1 MVIEMRQADLPR
13 EGIMARHRF
22 RLPAGCRVNRLVRA
36 ARGIATLVA
45 FCVVAGSAGAAF
57 FPERDITFI
66 IPNQVGGGFDAY
78 VRAISPA
85 MEKYLPNKVNVV
97 PLNVPAGGGAKGVS
111 QLYRARPDGYT
122 IGILNIPGL
131 FVLQERGGG
140 YDLAKFTWL
149 AGLGKDPYGLAVPWN
164 SPVKSV
170 ADLQALSKTRPVK
183 FTTTGPDGTAY
194 GVTLIATELLGIRL
208 QLITGYRGSSEYVAA
223 AVRGDGDAV
232 ITNLPILARFEAG
245 RSLRLIATFT
255 TGGTRR
261 DVPDAAV
268 LGEPQLADIMVERMV
283 AAPPNL
289 PAEVKKILVEAIDKA
304 VNDPAVAALSEKSGM
319 GLALQ
324 SPDEVAADIRNQ
336 ANFFTKWKKYLAPN

>member
-1 MVIEMRQADLPR
+1 MLRIAS
-13 EGIMARHRF
+13 
-22 RLPAGCRVNRLVRA
+22 RLVSAFASLAIA
-36 ARGIATLVA
+36 A
-45 FCVVAGSAGAAF
+45 AGLSAAPAGAAG

-78 VRAISPA
+78 VRAIAPA

-131 FVLQERGGG
+131 FILQERGGG
-140 YDLAKFTWL
+140 YDLNRFTWL
-149 AGLGKDPYGLAVPWN
+149 AGLGKDPYGLAVAWN
-164 SPVKSV
+164 SPIKSV

-194 GVTLIATELLGIRL
+194 GVTMIATELLGIRL
-208 QLITGYRGSSEYVAA
+208 QLITGYKGSSEYVAA

-232 ITNLPILARFEAG
+232 ITNLPLLSRFEASK
-245 RSLRLIATFT
+245 SLRLIATFT
-255 TGGTRR
+255 TGGARH
-261 DVPDAAV
+261 DIPDAAA
-268 LGEPQLADIMVERMV
+268 LGEPQLADLLVERMV
-283 AAPPNL
+283 GAPPNL
-289 PAEVKKILVEAIDKA
+289 PADTKKILVEAIDKA
-304 VNDPAVAALSEKSGM
+304 VNDPTVVSLTEAAGI

-324 SPDEVAADIRNQ
+324 SPEEVAADIRSQ
-336 ANFFTKWKKYLAPN
+336 ASFFTRWKKYLAPN

>member
-1 MVIEMRQADLPR
+1 MS
-13 EGIMARHRF
+13 
-22 RLPAGCRVNRLVRA
+22 
-36 ARGIATLVA
+36 GIALRFVNA
-45 FCVVAGSAGAAF
+45 FACLAIAAGALAAAPVVAAG

-78 VRAISPA
+78 VRAITPA

-131 FVLQERGGG
+131 FILQERGGG
-140 YDLAKFTWL
+140 YDLNRFTWL

-164 SPVKSV
+164 SPIKSV
-170 ADLQALSKTRPVK
+170 ADLQTLSKTRPVK

-194 GVTLIATELLGIRL
+194 GVTMIATELLGIRL
-208 QLITGYRGSSEYVAA
+208 QLITGYKGSSEYVAA

-232 ITNLPILARFEAG
+232 ITNLPLLSRFEASK
-245 RSLRLIATFT
+245 SLRLIATFT
-255 TGGTRR
+255 TGGTRH
-261 DVPDAAV
+261 DIPDAAA
-268 LGEPQLADIMVERMV
+268 LGEPQLADLLVERMV
-283 AAPPNL
+283 GAPPNL
-289 PAEVKKILVEAIDKA
+289 PPDIKKVLVEAIDKA
-304 VNDPAVAALSEKSGM
+304 VNDPTVVSLTEAAGI

-324 SPDEVAADIRNQ
+324 SADEVAADVRSQ

>member
-1 MVIEMRQADLPR
+1 MHRPRLRLAVSIAVFAMAASGLP
-13 EGIMARHRF
+13 G
-22 RLPAGCRVNRLVRA
+22 P
-36 ARGIATLVA
+36 GIA
-45 FCVVAGSAGAAF
+45 AG
-57 FPERDITFI
+57 FPERDITFV

-78 VRAISPA
+78 VRAIAPA

-131 FVLQERGGG
+131 FVLQARGGG
-140 YDLAKFTWL
+140 YDLNKFTWL
-149 AGLGKDPYGLAVPWN
+149 AGLGRDPYGLAVPWN
-164 SPVKSV
+164 SPVKSI

-194 GVTLIATELLGIRL
+194 GVTMIATELLGIKL
-208 QLITGYRGSSEYVAA
+208 QLITGYKGSSEYVAA

-245 RSLRLIATFT
+245 QSLRLLASFT
-255 TGGTRR
+255 KDGSRPE
-261 DVPDAAV
+261 VPNAAA
-268 LGEPQLADIMVERMV
+268 LGHPQLADITVERMV

-289 PAEVKKILVEAIDKA
+289 PADVKKILVEAIDKA
-304 VNDPAVAALSEKSGM
+304 VNDPGVVALSEKAGM

-324 SPDEVAADIRNQ
+324 SPDEVAADVHAQ
-336 ANFFTKWKKYLAPN
+336 ANFFEKWRKYLVPN

>member
-1 MVIEMRQADLPR
+1 MSRTA
-13 EGIMARHRF
+13 
-22 RLPAGCRVNRLVRA
+22 PALIVNAFASLAIA
-36 ARGIATLVA
+36 AGALSA
-45 FCVVAGSAGAAF
+45 APAPAGAAG
-57 FPERDITFI
+57 FPEHDITFI

-131 FVLQERGGG
+131 FILQERGGG
-140 YDLAKFTWL
+140 YDLNRFTWL

-164 SPVKSV
+164 SPIKSV

-232 ITNLPILARFEAG
+232 ITNLPLLARFEASK
-245 RSLRLIATFT
+245 SLRLIATFT
-255 TGGTRR
+255 TGGARHEI
-261 DVPDAAV
+261 PDAAA
-268 LGEPQLADIMVERMV
+268 LGEPQLADLLVERMV
-283 AAPPNL
+283 GAPPNL
-289 PAEVKKILVEAIDKA
+289 PPDIKKVLVEAIDKA
-304 VNDPAVAALSEKSGM
+304 VNDPTVVSLTEAAGI

-324 SPDEVAADIRNQ
+324 SPDEVAADVHSQ

>member
-1 MVIEMRQADLPR
+1 MRLPR
-13 EGIMARHRF
+13 FRPAIAVALFATATCALAR
-22 RLPAGCRVNRLVRA
+22 PAPA
-36 ARGIATLVA
+36 AG
-45 FCVVAGSAGAAF
+45 
-57 FPERDITFI
+57 FPEHDITFI

-78 VRAISPA
+78 VRAIAPV

-131 FVLQERGGG
+131 FILQARGGG
-140 YDLAKFTWL
+140 YDLNKFTWL
-149 AGLGKDPYGLAVPWN
+149 AGLGRDPYALAVPWN
-164 SPVKSV
+164 SPIKSI
-170 ADLQALSKTRPVK
+170 ADLQALSATRPVK

-194 GVTLIATELLGIRL
+194 GVTMIATELLGIRL
-208 QLITGYRGSSEYVAA
+208 QLITGYKGSSEYVAA

-245 RSLRLIATFT
+245 QSLRLLASFT
-255 TGGTRR
+255 KDRTRPEI
-261 DVPDAAV
+261 PDALS
-268 LGEPQLADIMVERMV
+268 LGVPQLADITVERMV

-289 PAEVKKILVEAIDKA
+289 PADVKKILVEAIDKA
-304 VNDPAVAALSEKSGM
+304 VNDPAVVALSEKTGM

-324 SPDEVAADIRNQ
+324 SPEDVAADVRAQ
-336 ANFFTKWKKYLAPN
+336 ANFFDKWRKYLVPN

>member
-1 MVIEMRQADLPR
+1 MHRPRLRLAVSIVLFAITASGLP
-13 EGIMARHRF
+13 GA
-22 RLPAGCRVNRLVRA
+22 
-36 ARGIATLVA
+36 GIA
-45 FCVVAGSAGAAF
+45 AG

-78 VRAISPA
+78 VRAIAPA
-85 MEKYLPNKVNVV
+85 MEKYLPNKVNIF
-97 PLNVPAGGGAKGVS
+97 PLNIPAGGGAKGVN

-131 FVLQERGGG
+131 FVLQARGGG
-140 YDLAKFTWL
+140 YDLNKFTWV
-149 AGLGKDPYGLAVPWN
+149 AGLGRDPYGLAVPWS
-164 SPVKSV
+164 SPVKSI

-194 GVTLIATELLGIRL
+194 GVTMIATELLGIKL
-208 QLITGYRGSSEYVAA
+208 QLITGYKGSSEYVAA

-245 RSLRLIATFT
+245 QSLRLLASFT
-255 TGGTRR
+255 KDGTRP
-261 DVPDAAV
+261 DVPNAAA
-268 LGEPQLADIMVERMV
+268 LGHPQLADIVVERMV

-289 PAEVKKILVEAIDKA
+289 PADIKKILVEAIDKA
-304 VNDPAVAALSEKSGM
+304 VNDPTVVALSEKAGM

-324 SPDEVAADIRNQ
+324 SPDEVAADVHAQ
-336 ANFFTKWKKYLAPN
+336 ANFFEKWRKYLVPN

>member
-1 MVIEMRQADLPR
+1 MPAPRLVNAFASLAIAAGALWAAQAD
-13 EGIMARHRF
+13 A
-22 RLPAGCRVNRLVRA
+22 AG
-36 ARGIATLVA
+36 
-45 FCVVAGSAGAAF
+45 

-78 VRAISPA
+78 VRAITPA

-131 FVLQERGGG
+131 FILQERGGG
-140 YDLAKFTWL
+140 YDLNRFTWL

-164 SPVKSV
+164 SAVKSV

-208 QLITGYRGSSEYVAA
+208 QLITGYKGSSEYVAA

-232 ITNLPILARFEAG
+232 ITNLPLLSRFEASK
-245 RSLRLIATFT
+245 SLRLIATFT
-255 TGGTRR
+255 TGGTRH
-261 DVPDAAV
+261 DIPDAAA
-268 LGEPQLADIMVERMV
+268 LGEPQLADLLVERMV
-283 AAPPNL
+283 GAPPNL
-289 PAEVKKILVEAIDKA
+289 PADIKKILVEAIDKA
-304 VNDPAVAALSEKSGM
+304 VNDPTVVSLTEAAGI

-324 SPDEVAADIRNQ
+324 SPDEVAADVHSQ
-336 ANFFTKWKKYLAPN
+336 ANFFTKWKKYLAP

>member
-1 MVIEMRQADLPR
+1 MSHTA
-13 EGIMARHRF
+13 
-22 RLPAGCRVNRLVRA
+22 PALIVNAFASLAIA
-36 ARGIATLVA
+36 AGALSA
-45 FCVVAGSAGAAF
+45 APAPAGAAG
-57 FPERDITFI
+57 FPEHDITFI

-97 PLNVPAGGGAKGVS
+97 PHNVPAGGGAKGVS

-131 FVLQERGGG
+131 FILQERGGG
-140 YDLAKFTWL
+140 YDLNRFTWL

-164 SPVKSV
+164 SPIKSV

-232 ITNLPILARFEAG
+232 ITNLPLLARFEASK
-245 RSLRLIATFT
+245 SLRLIATFT
-255 TGGTRR
+255 TGGARHEI
-261 DVPDAAV
+261 PDAAA
-268 LGEPQLADIMVERMV
+268 LGEPQLADLLVERMV
-283 AAPPNL
+283 GAPPNL
-289 PAEVKKILVEAIDKA
+289 PPDIKKVLVEAIDKA
-304 VNDPAVAALSEKSGM
+304 VNDPTVVSLTEAAGI

-324 SPDEVAADIRNQ
+324 SPDEVAADVHSQ

>member
-1 MVIEMRQADLPR
+1 MTRRCLRPILNF
-13 EGIMARHRF
+13 GF
-22 RLPAGCRVNRLVRA
+22 A
-36 ARGIATLVA
+36 AAIAATLA
-45 FCVVAGSAGAAF
+45 LTLPSPTLAAG

-122 IGILNIPGL
+122 IGIMNIPGL
-131 FVLQERGGG
+131 FILQERGGG
-140 YDLAKFTWL
+140 YDLNKFTWL
-149 AGLGKDPYGLAVPWN
+149 AGLGKDAYGLAVAFN
-164 SPVKSV
+164 SPIKSV

-194 GVTLIATELLGIRL
+194 GVTMIATELLGIRL
-208 QLITGYRGSSEYVAA
+208 QLITGYKGSSEYVAA

-232 ITNLPILARFEAG
+232 ITNLPILSRFEASQ
-245 RSLRLIATFT
+245 SLRLIAAFT
-255 TGGTRR
+255 TGGTRH
-261 DVPDAAV
+261 DIPDAAA
-268 LGEPQLADIMVERMV
+268 LGQPQLADLLVERMV
-283 AAPPNL
+283 GAPPNL
-289 PAEVKKILVEAIDKA
+289 PPDIKKILVEAIDKA
-304 VNDPAVAALSEKSGM
+304 VNDPTVAVLSEKAGM

-324 SPDEVAADIRNQ
+324 SPDEVVADIRSQ
-336 ANFFTKWKKYLAPN
+336 ASFFAKWKKFLAPN

>member
-1 MVIEMRQADLPR
+1 
-13 EGIMARHRF
+13 MARLR
-22 RLPAGCRVNRLVRA
+22 RLPNFPLRSLLALA
-36 ARGIATLVA
+36 L
-45 FCVVAGSAGAAF
+45 GSAATIAVCENTGTAAAAG

-78 VRAISPA
+78 VRAIAPA
-85 MEKYLPNKVNVV
+85 MEKYLPNKVNIV

-164 SPVKSV
+164 SPIKSV

-208 QLITGYRGSSEYVAA
+208 QLITGYKGSSEYVAA

-232 ITNLPILARFEAG
+232 ITNLPILQRFEAG
-245 RSLRLIATFT
+245 QSLHVIATFT
-255 TGGTRR
+255 KDGARH
-261 DVPDAAV
+261 DVPDAAA
-268 LGEPQLADIMVERMV
+268 LGEPQLADILVERMV
-283 AAPPNL
+283 GAPPNL
-289 PAEVKKILVEAIDKA
+289 PAATKKILVEAIDKA
-304 VNDPAVAALSEKSGM
+304 VNDPTVVSLSEKSGL

-324 SPDEVAADIRNQ
+324 SPEEVTADVHSQ
-336 ANFFTKWKKYLAPN
+336 ANFFAKWKKYLVPN

>member
-1 MVIEMRQADLPR
+1 
-13 EGIMARHRF
+13 MARIAS
-22 RLPAGCRVNRLVRA
+22 RLLSVFACVAVAAGVLSA
-36 ARGIATLVA
+36 AP
-45 FCVVAGSAGAAF
+45 AGAAG

-78 VRAISPA
+78 VRAIVPA

-131 FVLQERGGG
+131 FILQERGGG
-140 YDLAKFTWL
+140 YDLNRFTWL

-164 SPVKSV
+164 SPIKSV

-208 QLITGYRGSSEYVAA
+208 QLITGYKGSSEYVAA

-232 ITNLPILARFEAG
+232 ITNLPLLSRFEASK
-245 RSLRLIATFT
+245 SLRLIAIFT
-255 TGGTRR
+255 TGGTRH
-261 DVPDAAV
+261 DIPDAAA
-268 LGEPQLADIMVERMV
+268 LGEPQLADLLVERMV
-283 AAPPNL
+283 GAPPNL
-289 PAEVKKILVEAIDKA
+289 PADIKKVLVEAIDKA
-304 VNDPAVAALSEKSGM
+304 VNDPTVVSLTEAAGI

-324 SPDEVAADIRNQ
+324 SPDEVAADVHSQ

>member
-1 MVIEMRQADLPR
+1 MSRIAF
-13 EGIMARHRF
+13 RF
-22 RLPAGCRVNRLVRA
+22 VNAFACLAIAAGALTALPAIA
-36 ARGIATLVA
+36 AG
-45 FCVVAGSAGAAF
+45 

-78 VRAISPA
+78 VRAIAPA

-131 FVLQERGGG
+131 FILQERGGG
-140 YDLAKFTWL
+140 YDLNRFTWL
-149 AGLGKDPYGLAVPWN
+149 AGLGKDPYGLAVAWN
-164 SPVKSV
+164 SPIKSV
-170 ADLQALSKTRPVK
+170 ADLQALSKSRPVK

-208 QLITGYRGSSEYVAA
+208 QLITGYKGSSEYVAA

-232 ITNLPILARFEAG
+232 ITNLPLLSRFEASK
-245 RSLRLIATFT
+245 SLRLIATFT
-255 TGGTRR
+255 TGGTRH
-261 DVPDAAV
+261 DIPDTAA
-268 LGEPQLADIMVERMV
+268 LGEPQLADLLVERMV
-283 AAPPNL
+283 GAPPNL
-289 PAEVKKILVEAIDKA
+289 PADIKKTLVDAIDKA
-304 VNDPAVAALSEKSGM
+304 VNDPTVVSLTEAAGI

-324 SPDEVAADIRNQ
+324 SPDEVAADVRSQ

>member
-1 MVIEMRQADLPR
+1 MICSDRRGTTRSFRDAFACLAIAVIAALAALALASP
-13 EGIMARHRF
+13 AR
-22 RLPAGCRVNRLVRA
+22 AG
-36 ARGIATLVA
+36 
-45 FCVVAGSAGAAF
+45 

-78 VRAISPA
+78 VRAIAPV
-85 MEKYLPNKVNVV
+85 MEKYLPIKVNVV

-131 FVLQERGGG
+131 FILQERGGG
-140 YDLAKFTWL
+140 YDLNRFSWL
-149 AGLGKDPYGLAVPWN
+149 AGLGKDSYGLAVPFN
-164 SPVKSV
+164 SPIKSV

-194 GVTLIATELLGIRL
+194 GVTMIATELLGIRL
-208 QLITGYRGSSEYVAA
+208 QLITGYKGSSEYVAA

-232 ITNLPILARFEAG
+232 ITNLPILSRFEASQ
-245 RSLRLIATFT
+245 SLRLIAAFT
-255 TGGTRR
+255 TGGVRH
-261 DVPDAAV
+261 DIPDAAG
-268 LGEPQLADIMVERMV
+268 LGQPQLADLLVERMV

-289 PAEVKKILVEAIDKA
+289 PADIKKILVEAIDKA
-304 VNDPAVAALSEKSGM
+304 VNDPTVVALSEKAGM

-324 SPDEVAADIRNQ
+324 SPDDVVADVKSQ
-336 ANFFTKWKKYLAPN
+336 ANFFAKWKKYLAPN